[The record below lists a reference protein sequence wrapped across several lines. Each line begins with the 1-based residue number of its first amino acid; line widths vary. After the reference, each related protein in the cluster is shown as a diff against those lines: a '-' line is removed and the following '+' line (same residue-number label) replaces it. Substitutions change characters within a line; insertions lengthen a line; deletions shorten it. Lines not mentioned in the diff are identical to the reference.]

1 MRTCVSRRIVY
12 ALGLLL
18 GVVSTAVAA
27 DNNAGFVG
35 KWKLNPSRSKL
46 IDIMKV
52 ESAGGNKYAFDF
64 GSGKPETIVA
74 DGSDQ
79 PGADGT
85 TFSVKVEAPNKWTV
99 VRKQDG
105 HTVITASWDL
115 SPDGNT
121 LTDHFTAIQPDGNKF
136 SVDYTYKRTSGK
148 RTSGKRT
155 AGTAGFAGTWESDSQ
170 QINSVIEIQIQ
181 PFEGD
186 GLSITNAAAQA
197 TRNVKFDGKEYPASG
212 AGMPKGFTASGHRVD
227 TRNLE
232 LTDKVNGEI
241 VDKQQVELSSDLKTL
256 TISVRTPNQ
265 SKPNILVFERE

>member
-1 MRTCVSRRIVY
+1 MRTCVSKRIVY
-12 ALGLLL
+12 ALWLLL

-27 DNNAGFVG
+27 DNNDGFVG

-74 DGSDQ
+74 DGTDQ

-85 TFSVKVEAPNKWTV
+85 TFSVNVEAPNKWTV

-105 HTVITASWDL
+105 RTIITANWDL

-121 LTDHFTAIQPDGNKF
+121 LTDHFTGIQPNGSKF
-136 SVDYTYKRTSGK
+136 SVDYTYK

-181 PFEGD
+181 PYEGD
-186 GLSITNAAAQA
+186 GLSITNPAAQA

-227 TRNLE
+227 ARNLE

-241 VDKQQVELSSDLKTL
+241 VDQQQVELSSDLKTL
-256 TISVRTPNQ
+256 TISIRTPKQ